1 MKLGRSTSNMR
12 NTSKFGRSATTLL
25 SQRPEDYDMSH
36 LFDFYPI
43 EYEDIDEFD
52 DTFTGGLGVPVD
64 RRAKSQ
70 LKKRKTFRESVFEK
84 TTSVFRAS
92 KFQGREGVSVF
103 DHDFTK
109 RGYQAQNDEVGTFI
123 IHPFSTFRTI
133 WVFTTSIVLAANIM
147 FLFPSIA
154 FPKFDRNYLMV
165 NPTAWYPVFAFYFKM
180 ITDVWFL
187 VDLMLNFRTGWV
199 TDDGK
204 IILHVGKVRRLYL
217 RFWFWIDLI
226 SIIPFDT
233 VVEFAQLEKTNNL
246 DAIVLTRY
254 LKNIRFAKILTILRV
269 FRGSRIFRYS
279 YKFEELSNFSYDS
292 ALAAIKLIVLILV
305 LLLFCHISAC
315 MQFLVCVIQE
325 FPNKS
330 WVKLAGLHL
339 DCKVSLTRQYMWAFF
354 RAVSHMLCIGYGHIP
369 QRDSEVFVVLCSM
382 LCGAILFAI
391 FIGIAT
397 STIQGQD
404 SSKRLYK
411 EKYNSV
417 LQYMQYRRFSKRLRW
432 RITDYYENR
441 YQGKMFDVKVI
452 LEELNPLLRKVVSNF
467 NCRELVTAVPCFK
480 NLDPQ
485 TIDSIVQ
492 NLRLELFLA
501 DDKIIEEG
509 SRGEEMYFVYRGSVK
524 AVSKHFGVSQMI
536 TEGHYFG
543 ELCLLLADLRRVA
556 SVYATT
562 YTYVYALTRS
572 DFNAVLENFPVER
585 QNMLSH
591 AVEHLQ
597 SRTLSRDEFGTNDI
611 EIPID
616 DAPLLAQMADLTK
629 ETIQE

>member
-1 MKLGRSTSNMR
+1 MGNTSRMRSA
-12 NTSKFGRSATTLL
+12 SKFGRSATTLI

-43 EYEDIDEFD
+43 EYEEMEELEE
-52 DTFTGGLGVPVD
+52 TFTGGLGVPAD

-103 DHDFTK
+103 DNNFTK
-109 RGYQAQNDEVGTFI
+109 QGYKAQEDNVGTFI
-123 IHPFSTFRTI
+123 IHPFSTFRTT
-133 WVFTTSIVLAANIM
+133 WVFSTFIVLTANIL

-154 FPKFDRNYLMV
+154 FPKFDRNYLIV
-165 NPTAWYPVFAFYFKM
+165 NPTAWHPTFAFYFKM
-180 ITDVWFL
+180 VTDIWFL

-199 TDDGK
+199 TEDGK
-204 IILHVGKVRRLYL
+204 IILHVTKVRRLYL

-233 VVEFAQLEKTNNL
+233 LVEFVQLEKADNL

-279 YKFEELSNFSYDS
+279 YKFEEFSNFSYDS
-292 ALAAIKLIVLILV
+292 ALAAIKLFGYCGV
-305 LLLFCHISAC
+305 LLFFCHMSAC
-315 MQFLVCVIQE
+315 MQYLACVIQD
-325 FPNKS
+325 FPDES
-330 WVKLAGLHL
+330 WVKLAKLHL
-339 DCKVSLTRQYMWAFF
+339 DCKEPLSKQYCWAFF

-369 QRDSEVFVVLCSM
+369 QRRTDMLIVLFSM
-382 LCGAILFAI
+382 FLGAVLFAI

-397 STIQGQD
+397 STYQGQD

-452 LEELNPLLRKVVSNF
+452 LEELNPLLRKVVSNY

-480 NLDPQ
+480 NLDSE

-492 NLRLELFLA
+492 QLRLELFLA
-501 DDKIIEEG
+501 DDKIIDEG

-524 AVSKHFGVSQMI
+524 AVSKHFGVSQII

-543 ELCLLLADLRRVA
+543 ELCLLLSDLRRVA

-585 QNMLSH
+585 QNMLTH

-616 DAPLLAQMADLTK
+616 DAPLLAQMTTDLAK
-629 ETIQE
+629 DNIQE